1 MLKKPNIG
9 QYLQVINAIVTES
22 EKVGEKMNPSYE
34 IIRTAIDEGKLS
46 DLTVEQL
53 TDIKS
58 HFSEGTEEYR
68 VMENTLIHLKAPVRV
83 LGIHKKLEKAFKE
96 YVEGCQEMI
105 DSIDAENARVDSE
118 AFDVSEVKQD
128 AATDGISFCIQR
140 ITQIIL
146 NK

>member
-1 MLKKPNIG
+1 MKKPNVG
-9 QYLQVINAIVTES
+9 QYLQVINAVVTES
-22 EKVGEKMNPSYE
+22 ENVGEKMNPSYE
-34 IIRTAIDEGKLS
+34 IVRNAIDEENLS

-68 VMENTLIHLKAPVRV
+68 VMENTLSHLKAPVRV

-105 DSIDAENARVDSE
+105 DSIDAENAKVDSE
-118 AFDVSEVKQD
+118 AFDLSEAKQD

-140 ITQIIL
+140 ITQIIM

>member
-1 MLKKPNIG
+1 MKKPNVG
-9 QYLQVINAIVTES
+9 QYLQVINAVVTES
-22 EKVGEKMNPSYE
+22 ENVGEKMNPSYE
-34 IIRTAIDEGKLS
+34 IVRNAIDEENLS

-68 VMENTLIHLKAPVRV
+68 VMENTLSHLKAPVRV

-96 YVEGCQEMI
+96 SVEGCQEMI
-105 DSIDAENARVDSE
+105 DSIDAENAKVDSE
-118 AFDVSEVKQD
+118 AFDLSEAKQD

-140 ITQIIL
+140 ITQIIM

>member
-34 IIRTAIDEGKLS
+34 IIRTAIDEGNLS

-58 HFSEGTEEYR
+58 RFSEGTEEYR
-68 VMENTLIHLKAPVRV
+68 VMENTLSHLKAPVRV
-83 LGIHKKLEKAFKE
+83 LGIHKKLEKALDQFE
-96 YVEGCQEMI
+96 IRQE
-105 DSIDAENARVDSE
+105 E
-118 AFDVSEVKQD
+118 K
-128 AATDGISFCIQR
+128 
-140 ITQIIL
+140 
-146 NK
+146 

>member
-34 IIRTAIDEGKLS
+34 IIRTAIDEGNLS

-58 HFSEGTEEYR
+58 RFSEGTEEYR
-68 VMENTLIHLKAPVRV
+68 VMENTLSHLKAPVRV

-118 AFDVSEVKQD
+118 VFDVSELKQD